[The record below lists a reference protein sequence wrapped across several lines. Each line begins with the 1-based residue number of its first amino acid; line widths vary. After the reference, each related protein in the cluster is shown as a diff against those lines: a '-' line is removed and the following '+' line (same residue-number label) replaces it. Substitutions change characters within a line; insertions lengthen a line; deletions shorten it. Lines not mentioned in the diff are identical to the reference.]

1 LYAIARLIPSGRQ
14 GAERLGLVTLQQM
27 VDALVGAVETP
38 PAPGQIRIVEVPGIR
53 SGSVTGHGVV

>member
-1 LYAIARLIPSGRQ
+1 MIPSRRE

-27 VDALVGAVETP
+27 VDTLVRAVEDP

-53 SGSVTGHGVV
+53 SGHLV